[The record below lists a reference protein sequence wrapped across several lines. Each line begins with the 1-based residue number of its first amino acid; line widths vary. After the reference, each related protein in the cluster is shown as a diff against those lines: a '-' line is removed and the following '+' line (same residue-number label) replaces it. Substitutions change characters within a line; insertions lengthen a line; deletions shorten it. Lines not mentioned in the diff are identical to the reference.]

1 MATTIRTLFFT
12 SRRRHT
18 RLQGAWS
25 SDVCSSDLDELFG
38 EERLRLELAD
48 SGRPEAAVAR
58 VERALAAFAGGI
70 VEIGRASCRG
80 RGEISGGAGSL
91 KKKKDAHSRCEVTRH
106 VYIWT
111 R

>member
-70 VEIGRASCRG
+70 VADDAALVAIMREGSAAEGADEGRPA
-80 RGEISGGAGSL
+80 EPAT
-91 KKKKDAHSRCEVTRH
+91 A
-106 VYIWT
+106 
-111 R
+111 